1 MAAMRSIH
9 LCAVMTSL
17 LACGTIYGQY
27 REFAFGLGYGH
38 LFLDGH
44 NSDAL
49 EEQGGFR
56 LLGRVSWPVTEPMA
70 ARVPELRLGL
80 GLGLSFYI
88 SEQGGD
94 IEEVGNVIIITPDD
108 WTQLTVIEPEVQFS
122 VRQPVARDYYLEPG
136 IAGVFTIGNYI
147 RGEEVFG
154 FVDDDID
161 RWRVGGG
168 GRLFLRGGY
177 FRERY
182 SFGIEGSYSY
192 GWLDFGDDI
201 GGDIQQGYLGLF
213 YAQRF

>member
-1 MAAMRSIH
+1 MRSIQFG
-9 LCAVMTSL
+9 VL
-17 LACGTIYGQY
+17 LALVVACGTAHGQH
-27 REFAFGLGYGH
+27 REFAFGMGYGH

-56 LLGRVSWPVTEPMA
+56 LLGRVSWPVSEPMTERA
-70 ARVPELRLGL
+70 PEVRFGL

-88 SEQGGD
+88 SEQDSDVDAQGPFA
-94 IEEVGNVIIITPDD
+94 IFEPNNFTA
-108 WTQLTVIEPEVQFS
+108 LTAIEPEIQFS
-122 VRQPVARDYYLEPG
+122 LRQPVARDYYLEPG
-136 IAGVFTIGNYI
+136 IAGVFTVGNYL
-147 RGEEVFG
+147 RGEEVLG
-154 FVDDDID
+154 SVDVDTN

-168 GRLFLRGGY
+168 GRLFLRGAY
-177 FRERY
+177 HRERY